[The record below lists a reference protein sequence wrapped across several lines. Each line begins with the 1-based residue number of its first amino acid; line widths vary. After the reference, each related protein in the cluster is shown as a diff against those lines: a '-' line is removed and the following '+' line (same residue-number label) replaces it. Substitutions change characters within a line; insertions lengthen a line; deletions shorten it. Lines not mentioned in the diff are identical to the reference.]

1 VLMVAAGP
9 GADAGVRMK
18 EEEAPGREGESPGG
32 GQTPGREASIFSD
45 EKFSNTSSCG
55 RWLMR

>member
-32 GQTPGREASIFSD
+32 GQTPGREASIFFQFCDSPPIN
-45 EKFSNTSSCG
+45 F
-55 RWLMR
+55 